1 MIDVEYLW
9 IFLKNGVSFIPQTFY
24 LAFISLVL
32 GLTFGG
38 LIAIA
43 RVYRVKVL
51 APVFTVIIAVLK
63 AIPTNLIMLMASLI
77 FTNCFND
84 FMAAIGSGL
93 TVRDVDMLYIAA
105 VALVLSSIASFSENI
120 RSALMAVPQIQYDAG
135 YSIGLTS
142 TQNFFRIILPQAFLV
157 MLPSLTGNLIS
168 LIKMTSLA
176 SLLGVVDVL
185 NGCLKKASASYKFLE
200 AYIAAAL
207 IYWVISLA
215 IDLLGRLCE
224 NRIGRY
230 RKLG

>member
-176 SLLGVVDVL
+176 SILGVMDVL

>member
-176 SLLGVVDVL
+176 SILGVMDVL

-207 IYWVISLA
+207 IYWAISLA
-215 IDLLGRLCE
+215 FELLGRLCE

>member
-1 MIDVEYLW
+1 MINVEYLW
-9 IFLKNGVSFIPQTFY
+9 TFLKNGVGFIPRTFY

-32 GLTFGG
+32 GLIFGG
-38 LIAIA
+38 LIAIV
-43 RVYRVKVL
+43 RVYQVKVL

-135 YSIGLTS
+135 YSIGLSS

-207 IYWVISLA
+207 IYWAISLA
-215 IDLLGRLCE
+215 FELLGRLCE